1 MKGSKIPKSIRY
13 GLRFYRT
20 RAVKR
25 FLKWSFWT
33 AFLAGHLLI
42 VYRQPVKFVI
52 VFLYERYWFTQTV
65 LVPILF
71 ILLSIVATI
80 TLSLWK
86 RRHRYSIRWHLMWQ
100 VVSGMLLPICFIY
113 YGMHLWFH
121 LIRVSIKD
129 SGYLE
134 SEFMVL
140 GSFIIIWNLVLL
152 LGLQFREDRRKQRRL
167 ERSFRIINH
176 KRAKRLAIE
185 FGEITER
192 AFIIL
197 TEKNSVYEISVQG
210 SVEPLTLEDEKLEE
224 LLGYAYVQVNR
235 WTYIHLESIIS
246 IDGIDKV
253 VYLSK
258 ERDEVWKSIPTDMG
272 FYKNFKDK
280 IKGENGLL
288 TISKTYE
295 KTAKA
300 KWEEYK
306 RVQGL

>member
-1 MKGSKIPKSIRY
+1 MNGSKIPKSIRY
-13 GLRFYRT
+13 VLRFYRK
-20 RAVKR
+20 RVKR
-25 FLKWSFWT
+25 FLKWNFWT
-33 AFLAGHLLI
+33 AFLVGHLLM

-52 VFLYERYWFTQTV
+52 VFLYKRYWFTQAV
-65 LVPILF
+65 LVPFLF
-71 ILLSIVATI
+71 ILLCIIAAV

-86 RRHRYSIRWHLMWQ
+86 GRFRLGSHQHLSRQ
-100 VVSGMLLPICFIY
+100 VISGMLLPICFIY

-121 LIRVSIKD
+121 LIGVSITD

-140 GSFIIIWNLVLL
+140 SSFIVIWNLVLL
-152 LGLQFREDRRKQRRL
+152 LGLQFREDKRKQRRL

-176 KRAKRLAIE
+176 KREKRLAIE
-185 FGEITER
+185 FGKITER

-197 TEKNSVYEISVQG
+197 AEKNSVYEISVQG

-235 WTYIHLESIIS
+235 WTYIHLESIIG

-258 ERDEVWKSIPTDMG
+258 ERDEIWKSIPTDKG

-306 RVQGL
+306 RVQEL